1 MYLAAG
7 GTYPQAHILNSEQY
21 TQYLLPVGDPR
32 LPAASGCMRTLL
44 TKEYFHLHLPPD
56 SVLLQTHAQGVLVR
70 EFRLIQ
76 MELALVRDSQLNWPR
91 ESWVRT
97 PCFLLYPYTL
107 SALIMAKA
115 RCIVGRICAVEH

>member
-7 GTYPQAHILNSEQY
+7 GTYPQAQILNSEQY

-44 TKEYFHLHLPPD
+44 TKENFHLHLLPD
-56 SVLLQTHAQGVLVR
+56 SVLFQMHAQGVLVR

-76 MELALVRDSQLNWPR
+76 MELALMQDSQLNWPR
-91 ESWVRT
+91 ESWVRS
-97 PCFLLYPYTL
+97 PCFLLYH
-107 SALIMAKA
+107 IMAKA